1 MKNIL
6 NLFLTLSMPLSILF
20 TAIAIVYYSIDFEFS
35 KSIKLGILTGVLMSI
50 TFAVALTPI
59 ILVLRA
65 LHLKKVRKEILSPP
79 DSENSKSL
87 KQEVTI
93 YEKKTTSPYT
103 NEVIEPMDKPNS
115 IEEKLMLLMDKELAY
130 EVSLASISQKKIGE
144 IIYQNKEEGIL
155 IVRTEDREIKMAIS
169 PLTKHTAQV
178 IITTTI
184 DNSNMKNIIS
194 MLKEK
199 EHSFLQY

>member
-50 TFAVALTPI
+50 ILSVVLTPI
-59 ILVLRA
+59 ILVLRT
-65 LHLKKVRKEILSPP
+65 LRLKKIKKEMLSPVHNKNTKP
-79 DSENSKSL
+79 L
-87 KQEVTI
+87 KQKATI
-93 YEKKTTSPYT
+93 YEKKTTSPYR
-103 NEVIEPMDKPNS
+103 NEIIETTDKPDS
-115 IEEKLMLLMDKELAY
+115 IEEKLMLLMDKDLAY
-130 EVSLASISQKKIGE
+130 EVSLASIHQQNIGD

-155 IVRTEDREIKMAIS
+155 LVRTEDREIKMAVS

-194 MLKEK
+194 ILKEK